1 MTKTASE
8 DLSGLC
14 RRLPKVPVVVT
25 ARAEGK
31 DNAMAVGFPS
41 PISFKPPLYKKSL
54 KNLAPGV

>member
-14 RRLPKVPVVVT
+14 RRLPKVHVVVT

-31 DNAMAVGFPS
+31 DNAMAVGS
-41 PISFKPPLYKKSL
+41 SL
-54 KNLAPGV
+54 ANIFQAASL